1 METINT
7 TIPLSEE
14 ELDKYFDNIENY
26 FFNID
31 YQNINLKSEFII
43 NYIYNSEMNCN
54 ITNLL
59 FDKKLEKLLLEYITT
74 DKLLSIDSINNLWIK
89 ILYYKIGKLQLEN
102 LLEKNFIEDFI
113 KNHDDLIQELLSI
126 LYCLKVFLVNVV
138 FKEEIKA
145 PNKTFSYIGN
155 NFISLRNDDNFWTLL
170 SDVDELNLKYYNY
183 KNFDEPIFDGF
194 KIAHFFYD
202 EFTPLSIL
210 RIISTTE

>member
-102 LLEKNFIEDFI
+102 LSEKNFIEDFI
-113 KNHDDLIQELLSI
+113 KNHYNLIQELLSI
-126 LYCLKVFLVNVV
+126 LYCLKVLV
-138 FKEEIKA
+138 I
-145 PNKTFSYIGN
+145 
-155 NFISLRNDDNFWTLL
+155 
-170 SDVDELNLKYYNY
+170 
-183 KNFDEPIFDGF
+183 
-194 KIAHFFYD
+194 
-202 EFTPLSIL
+202 
-210 RIISTTE
+210 